1 MQIKVCHLSSAHP
14 AFDDRI
20 FHKETKTLARAG
32 YEVILIAQHD
42 KEEIVDGVRIIPLPK
57 TRSRV
62 ERMTK
67 GLWRLFKL
75 ALKQKADIYHFHDP
89 EIIPYGLVLR
99 LLGKKVIYDVH
110 EDYPETI
117 FSKQYIPSF
126 LKKPISC
133 ILRVLENYSS
143 KFFNFVITVTESIGN
158 KFAKCLPNVEIVKN
172 YTSIKYV
179 QDEVQKEHTGNV
191 LEVIFAG
198 GIYEERGIAEAVKAV
213 NLLPELPIKFTLYG
227 PIDEEYLRELKSLDR
242 MNRLE
247 YKGVVP
253 YTEIFSRLK
262 GADVG
267 FICDYP
273 LKRHMEG
280 LPVKLFEYMA
290 VGLAS
295 IASRF
300 PLWEEIVKES
310 HCGICVDPTSPEQ
323 MAEAMKYLYE
333 NPSERRQMGI
343 NGRKAILEKYNWEKE
358 GRKLLN
364 IYSRILG
371 DNNV

>member
-20 FHKETKTLARAG
+20 FHKEAKTLSQAG
-32 YEVILIAQHD
+32 YNVTIIAQHD
-42 KEEIVDGVRIIPLPK
+42 KEEVVDGVKIIPLPRLVGK
-57 TRSRV
+57 F

-67 GLWRLFKL
+67 VVWKLFRL
-75 ALKQKADIYHFHDP
+75 ALKEKAAIYHFHDP

-117 FSKQYIPSF
+117 LSKQYIPSF
-126 LKKPISC
+126 LKRPVSC
-133 ILRVLENYSS
+133 VLRVLENYSS
-143 KFFNFVITVTESIGN
+143 KFFNFVITVTESIRD
-158 KFAKCLPNVEIVKN
+158 KFARHLSNVEIVKN
-172 YTSIKYV
+172 YTSIKYA
-179 QDEVQKEHTGNV
+179 QDKVQKEHTGNV

-198 GIYEERGIAEAVKAV
+198 GIYEERGIVEAVKAV

-227 PIDEEYLRELKSLDR
+227 PVDEEFLRELKSLDG

-253 YTEIFSRLK
+253 YTEVLSRLK
-262 GADVG
+262 QADIG
-267 FICDYP
+267 FLCDYP
-273 LKRHMEG
+273 LKRHIES
-280 LPVKLFEYMA
+280 LPIKLFEYMA

-295 IASRF
+295 IVSRF
-300 PLWEEIVKES
+300 PLWEEIVEGS

-364 IYSRILG
+364 IYSRVLG